1 MSKKARDHHNLL
13 ITNSLLPA
21 LSLRDRTG
29 PRNRMDR
36 SGSPL
41 TTVVWPPVRVA
52 AGPRRAARITP
63 GAFLALSLAFGAAGC
78 AHSSAPCP
86 TPPATLDA
94 HRSQSE
100 SLQRDLAQVSQE
112 AESLDTR
119 RQEAFRRIQAAK
131 AIEDSLAR
139 TSSAPAPKKARPR

>member
-1 MSKKARDHHNLL
+1 
-13 ITNSLLPA
+13 
-21 LSLRDRTG
+21 
-29 PRNRMDR
+29 MDR
-36 SGSPL
+36 SGSLL
-41 TTVVWPPVRVA
+41 TTAVLPDARPA
-52 AGPRRAARITP
+52 AGLTRPCSNAVV
-63 GAFLALSLAFGAAGC
+63 FFALGFAFGMLGC
-78 AHSSAPCP
+78 AHTNAPCP
-86 TPPATLDA
+86 TPPATLDG

-119 RQEAFRRIQAAK
+119 RQEASRRIQAAK

>member
-1 MSKKARDHHNLL
+1 MSKKAPDPYNLL
-13 ITNSLLPA
+13 INKSLLPTS
-21 LSLRDRTG
+21 SLRDRTG
-29 PRNRMDR
+29 RRNRTDR
-36 SGSPL
+36 SGFPL
-41 TTVVWPPVRVA
+41 TTVVWPGVPPA
-52 AGPRRAARITP
+52 AGSRCASRSA
-63 GAFLALSLAFGAAGC
+63 LALFLGVSLAFGFAGC
-78 AHSSAPCP
+78 AHTNAPCS

-112 AESLDTR
+112 AESLETG
-119 RQEAFRRIQAAK
+119 RQEASRRIQAAK

>member
-1 MSKKARDHHNLL
+1 
-13 ITNSLLPA
+13 
-21 LSLRDRTG
+21 
-29 PRNRMDR
+29 MDP
-36 SGSPL
+36 SGSHL
-41 TTVVWPPVRVA
+41 TAIVWPGVRSP
-52 AGPRRAARITP
+52 AGPRRALSVPPAL
-63 GAFLALSLAFGAAGC
+63 FLALGFAFGMQGC

-94 HRSQSE
+94 HRVQSE

-119 RQEAFRRIQAAK
+119 RQEASRRIQAAK

-139 TSSAPAPKKARPR
+139 PSSAPTPKKARPR